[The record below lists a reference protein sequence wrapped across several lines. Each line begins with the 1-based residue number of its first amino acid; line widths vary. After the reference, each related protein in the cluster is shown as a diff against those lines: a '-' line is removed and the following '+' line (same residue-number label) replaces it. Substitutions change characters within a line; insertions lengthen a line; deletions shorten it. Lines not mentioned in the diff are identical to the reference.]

1 MPLLI
6 YIFLQNNFRLNFW
19 LILTFTWTLILRLI
33 LHDLYIFLVNEPN
46 FKRFLELR
54 PLDRRQDFALNL
66 LGARGNRAHTPS
78 PLFFAKFIWYDL
90 KVFSKETI
98 LSTFLWQN
106 INWYKWFQ
114 IAYFYLKNIQCTW
127 DMSAHIPPPSEGSPP
142 RLRKIVLPLFNNSEY
157 HLLDAIYITIFF
169 VGYKEIQ

>member
-19 LILTFTWTLILRLI
+19 LILTFTWTPILRLI

-66 LGARGNRAHTPS
+66 LGARGNRAPTPS

-106 INWYKWFQ
+106 INWYNSNNIFLFKKTYNVLEICLPISLPPNTHIVTCLLKAAPQGYEKVFCHSS
-114 IAYFYLKNIQCTW
+114 IILNTTYRMRYISLYFL
-127 DMSAHIPPPSEGSPP
+127 
-142 RLRKIVLPLFNNSEY
+142 
-157 HLLDAIYITIFF
+157 
-169 VGYKEIQ
+169 